1 MKKHTHNNFI
11 KYGSLIIKE
20 YKAIELN
27 GDIEKV
33 DEFLQGQVT
42 SDHSQLSNNSYQLSS
57 ICNHKGQVMSDFLIN
72 KNNNAYRLIINN
84 SLKDA
89 LIEELKPF
97 AKLHR
102 VEMHDCNK
110 VVVGK
115 ITLKNGLEYPYSSNK
130 DIEVGISVENKDF
143 EHENLISYEN
153 WHAANK
159 ILGNFLMGPEDVGK
173 YRPIEINYDNLRVSF
188 DKGCYRG
195 QEIVARMKYLGIDR
209 RKFCTLVVNNSYELS
224 QKIKIIGK
232 IIKLDELKVFNAI
245 INRDEIDK
253 VKKSKDIIELI

>member
-1 MKKHTHNNFI
+1 M
-11 KYGSLIIKE
+11 
-20 YKAIELN
+20 
-27 GDIEKV
+27 
-33 DEFLQGQVT
+33 
-42 SDHSQLSNNSYQLSS
+42 
-57 ICNHKGQVMSDFLIN
+57 
-72 KNNNAYRLIINN
+72 
-84 SLKDA
+84 
-89 LIEELKPF
+89 
-97 AKLHR
+97 
-102 VEMHDCNK
+102 
-110 VVVGK
+110 
-115 ITLKNGLEYPYSSNK
+115 EYPYSSNK

-224 QKIKIIGK
+224 QKIKIVGK

>member
-1 MKKHTHNNFI
+1 MKKDTHNNFI

-42 SDHSQLSNNSYQLSS
+42 SDHSQLSNDAYQLSS
-57 ICNHKGQVMSDFLIN
+57 VCNHKGQVMSDFIIN
-72 KNNNAYRLIINN
+72 KNNNAYRLIIND

-97 AKLHR
+97 AQLHR

-115 ITLKNGLEYPYSSNK
+115 ISLKGDLEYSYSSNK
-130 DIEVGISVENKDF
+130 DIEASISIENKDY
-143 EHENLISYEN
+143 ENKNSISYEN

-159 ILGNFLMGPEDVGK
+159 ILGNFFMQPEDVGK
-173 YRPIEINYDNLRVSF
+173 YRPLEINYDNLRVSF

-224 QKIKIIGK
+224 EKTKIIGK
-232 IIKLDELKVFNAI
+232 IINLDGFKVFNAI
-245 INRDEIDK
+245 IKRDEIDQ
-253 VKKSKDIIELI
+253 VKKSKDIVELI